1 MRARFT
7 PKAAPKI
14 VDYASNKWDHDCVLY
29 GSMGFSTSFIME
41 KTGLSFCQVSY
52 RLQKARVK
60 RSDYRNGNGAIVR
73 AILRNAQDA
82 ADNQLRIHLK
92 RVLG

>member
-1 MRARFT
+1 
-7 PKAAPKI
+7 
-14 VDYASNKWDHDCVLY
+14 
-29 GSMGFSTSFIME
+29 ME